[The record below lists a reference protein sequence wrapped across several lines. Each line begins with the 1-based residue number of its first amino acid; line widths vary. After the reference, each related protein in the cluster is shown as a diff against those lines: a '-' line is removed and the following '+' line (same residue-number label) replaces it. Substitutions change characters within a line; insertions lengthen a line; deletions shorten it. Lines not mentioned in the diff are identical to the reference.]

1 VPTAARANLPIRYPL
16 GAQYLHMR
24 ISTGSNSRSS
34 LCALLSF
41 LSLNA
46 QAAGSAEQAVTI
58 GPAPEW
64 ARPSDPLETPSD
76 ASGLGFVRAQ
86 DIIVHLDAT
95 GQSTFFSRRIVVL
108 HPTALQLGNIAL
120 AWNPAAGRPTAHA
133 LRIHRDGKTIDVLAG
148 SAFEV
153 LRREDQLEESILT
166 GVLTGVLKV
175 PDLRVGDELEVAYT
189 LPSGEPTLGNASAGV
204 MVLQGG
210 QIPGR
215 YHVGLS
221 WEKGAEPRIRHS
233 DDLAQALQQNA
244 NSLDIRVDN
253 PPAISLPKDAP
264 PRYAWQRFFE
274 FSDYPDWAA
283 VSTQFHALF
292 AEAAR
297 LRADSPLRA
306 EAARIAARYSSPAE
320 RAQAALSLVQ
330 DQVRYVFIGLNGG
343 NYKPAGAEDT
353 WQRRYG
359 DCKAKTALLLALLSE
374 LGIPARAV
382 LVQNSGLDDGI
393 DQRLPLPGLFDH
405 VLVNADIG
413 GKTYWLDGTL
423 PGVVEMRP
431 TPFVPYRW
439 VLPLVAKN
447 GALWRAPRNSSPLPD
462 EMGIFEIDAR
472 AGLNKPAR
480 KVSTTVKRGI
490 AGVGEYVNLSA
501 LAADQL
507 TTGMRSAV
515 AGEGEWDTIDEVVYR
530 YDRKTQASILKI
542 VGSGPVDWEVDGDTR
557 ELALPGGGFSPP
569 SKRQRPGDQ
578 DQSAPYYSPDSYS
591 CYATTL
597 RVPDGTD
604 LDHWGFNST
613 YDVMMFGHIYYR
625 MMEKRVD
632 HTLRMVRGSRTELN
646 EITAEAAKR
655 DNQRIEKFDNS
666 KANITYD
673 PARTMKPW
681 GKLTPVPAT
690 YEIDWA
696 GADIPCLPAD
706 ALKAH

>member
-1 VPTAARANLPIRYPL
+1 MRLSTASI
-16 GAQYLHMR
+16 
-24 ISTGSNSRSS
+24 SRSS
-34 LCALLSF
+34 LCALLFVS
-41 LSLNA
+41 SLNA
-46 QAAGSAEQAVTI
+46 QAAGDPAVAI

-64 ARPSDPLETPSD
+64 ARPSDLLETPANST
-76 ASGLGFVRAQ
+76 GLGFVRAQ

-95 GQSTFFSRRIVVL
+95 GQSTFFFQRIKVL

-120 AWNPAAGRPTAHA
+120 AWNPSSGRPTAHA
-133 LRIHRDGKTIDVLAG
+133 VRIHRDGKIIDVLAESG
-148 SAFEV
+148 FEV
-153 LRREDQLEESILT
+153 LRREHQLEQSILT

-189 LPSGEPTLGNASAGV
+189 LPSGDPTLGNMSAGI
-204 MVLQGG
+204 MVLQGAP
-210 QIPGR
+210 ILGR

-221 WEKGAEPRIRHS
+221 WENGAEPRIQHS
-233 DDLAQALQQNA
+233 DDLAHALQRTGNA
-244 NSLDIRVDN
+244 LDIRIDD
-253 PPAISLPKDAP
+253 PSIISLPKDAP

-274 FSDYPDWAA
+274 FSDYPDWAS

-292 AEAAR
+292 ANAAG
-297 LRADSPLRA
+297 LKADSPLRA
-306 EAARIAARYSSPAE
+306 EAAHIAARYSSPAE

-330 DQVRYVFIGLNGG
+330 DQVRYIFIGLDGG
-343 NYKPAGAEDT
+343 NYKPASADDT

-359 DCKAKTALLLALLSE
+359 DCKAKTALLLALLNE

-431 TPFVPYRW
+431 IPFLPYRW
-439 VLPLVAKN
+439 VLPLVGKN
-447 GALWRAPRNSSPLPD
+447 GALWRAPKDSTPLPD

-472 AGLNKPAR
+472 AGFNKPAR
-480 KVSTTVKRGI
+480 KISTTVKRGI
-490 AGVGEYVNLSA
+490 PGVGEYVNLSA
-501 LAADQL
+501 LTVNQL
-507 TTGMRSAV
+507 TTTMRSAV
-515 AGEGEWDTIDEVVYR
+515 AGDGEWDSIDDVTYR
-530 YDRKTQASILKI
+530 YDRKTQASILTI
-542 VGSGPVDWEVDGDTR
+542 VGRGTVDWEIDGDTR

-569 SKRQRPGDQ
+569 SKRQRPDDQ
-578 DQSAPYYSPDSYS
+578 DQSAPFYSTDSYS

-597 RVPDGTD
+597 RLPDGTD

-613 YDVMMFGHIYYR
+613 YDTMIFGRIYYR
-625 MMEKRVD
+625 MMEKRAD
-632 HTLRMVRGSRTELN
+632 HTLRMVRGSRLELN

-655 DNQRIEKFDNS
+655 DNQRIDKFDNS

-690 YEIDWA
+690 YEIEWA
-696 GADIPCLPAD
+696 GINIPCLPAD
-706 ALKAH
+706 VLKAH